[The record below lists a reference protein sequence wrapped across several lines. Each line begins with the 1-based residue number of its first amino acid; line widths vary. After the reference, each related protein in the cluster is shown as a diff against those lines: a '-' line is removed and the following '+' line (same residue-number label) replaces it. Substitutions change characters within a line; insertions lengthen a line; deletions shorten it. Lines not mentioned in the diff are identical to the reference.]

1 MDAKFTGKGAVGE
14 LEGKAGAAQAVAAA
28 AMHWRASEPFA
39 TGHYLIAVVDA
50 SLAKRVGV

>member
-14 LEGKAGAAQAVAAA
+14 LEGKAGAAQAMAAA

-39 TGHYLIAVVDA
+39 SDDHLIAALDA

>member
-14 LEGKAGAAQAVAAA
+14 LEGKAGAAQAVASA

-39 TGHYLIAVVDA
+39 SDDYLIAVVDA

>member
-1 MDAKFTGKGAVGE
+1 VDAKFIGKGAVGE